1 MKYQIFKQ
9 KFSEMEGLNLRI
21 RETKQGFLFYAFSTL
36 LIALQ
41 FGLYITDSSILG
53 LMDLEGWLFFITS
66 CISHAAMFALIPYL
80 LSLIFT
86 FCRCTKTAR
95 IVQIVG
101 IVLLCIINYLNSQV
115 YAIYHF
121 HINGFVLSMVFGEGA
136 GEIFNFDIML
146 YLKEI
151 ALFLV
156 VAVIVI
162 GVWYVS
168 YLLWKKRQKAYAW
181 TIAGCII
188 GSTLFA
194 HICHIYG
201 AFYQQ
206 PSVMKSSAL
215 LPYYFPTTSN
225 GLLLKLGCTPPR
237 ESMIQMNGKQ
247 SADIQYPIQPLQKEK
262 MNPDSLPNIIFILID
277 SWNTR
282 SLTAECMPNAY
293 QFAQQN
299 QWFSNHVSGSNGTR
313 SGVFSLFFGLSCYY
327 WESFD
332 PAHIQPVFIKRLQE
346 LGYEIQ
352 TYPSA
357 TFADPPFGRVIFGGV
372 PGIHTETKGNTPLER
387 DTRIAEEFIS
397 DSQQHKKSGKPFFSF
412 LFFDLPHSFG
422 LPADKNKRFQPAWAY
437 ADYTKLSND
446 MDPTP
451 FWNMYRNCCYQDD
464 LLLGRIFETL
474 KKEGLMDNTIIILSG
489 DHSQEF
495 NENHHNYW
503 GHNGNFSKAQIGVPM
518 IWHVPGV
525 KPQKFMHRTTHYDV
539 VPTLMKNHLGV
550 KNNPADY
557 SMGKMMT
564 DKTPRLWHV
573 VGSNLNYAFIIN
585 NDTILEKT
593 ADGALDVYDAHMNP
607 VKNYRLPAKQFD
619 QAIKQLNRFFK

>member
-1 MKYQIFKQ
+1 M
-9 KFSEMEGLNLRI
+9 
-21 RETKQGFLFYAFSTL
+21 
-36 LIALQ
+36 
-41 FGLYITDSSILG
+41 
-53 LMDLEGWLFFITS
+53 
-66 CISHAAMFALIPYL
+66 
-80 LSLIFT
+80 
-86 FCRCTKTAR
+86 
-95 IVQIVG
+95 
-101 IVLLCIINYLNSQV
+101 
-115 YAIYHF
+115 
-121 HINGFVLSMVFGEGA
+121 
-136 GEIFNFDIML
+136 
-146 YLKEI
+146 EI

-156 VAVIVI
+156 VAAIVI
-162 GVWYVS
+162 GVWYAS

-181 TIAGCII
+181 AIAGCII

-194 HICHIYG
+194 HLCHIYG

-282 SLTAECMPNAY
+282 SLTIECMPNAY

-332 PAHIQPVFIKRLQE
+332 PAHIQPLFIKRLQE

-495 NENHHNYW
+495 NENRHNYW

-518 IWHVPGV
+518 IWHVPGS
-525 KPQKFMHRTTHYDV
+525 KPHKFMHRTTHYDV

-557 SMGKMMT
+557 SMGRMMT

-619 QAIKQLNRFFK
+619 KAIKQLNRFFK

>member
-21 RETKQGFLFYAFSTL
+21 REAKQGFLFFAFSTL

-101 IVLLCIINYLNSQV
+101 IILLCIINYLNSQV

-156 VAVIVI
+156 VAAIVI
-162 GVWYVS
+162 GVWYAS

-188 GSTLFA
+188 GCTLFA
-194 HICHIYG
+194 HLCHIYG

-332 PAHIQPVFIKRLQE
+332 PAHIQPLFIKRLQNWDTRYRPILVPPLPTRHSGE
-346 LGYEIQ
+346 SSLVGCQASIPRRKAIRRWSEIQ
-352 TYPSA
+352 
-357 TFADPPFGRVIFGGV
+357 G
-372 PGIHTETKGNTPLER
+372 
-387 DTRIAEEFIS
+387 
-397 DSQQHKKSGKPFFSF
+397 
-412 LFFDLPHSFG
+412 
-422 LPADKNKRFQPAWAY
+422 
-437 ADYTKLSND
+437 
-446 MDPTP
+446 
-451 FWNMYRNCCYQDD
+451 
-464 LLLGRIFETL
+464 
-474 KKEGLMDNTIIILSG
+474 
-489 DHSQEF
+489 
-495 NENHHNYW
+495 
-503 GHNGNFSKAQIGVPM
+503 
-518 IWHVPGV
+518 
-525 KPQKFMHRTTHYDV
+525 
-539 VPTLMKNHLGV
+539 
-550 KNNPADY
+550 
-557 SMGKMMT
+557 
-564 DKTPRLWHV
+564 
-573 VGSNLNYAFIIN
+573 
-585 NDTILEKT
+585 
-593 ADGALDVYDAHMNP
+593 
-607 VKNYRLPAKQFD
+607 
-619 QAIKQLNRFFK
+619 

>member
-9 KFSEMEGLNLRI
+9 KSSEMKGQNLRI
-21 RETKQGFLFYAFSTL
+21 REAKQGFLFFAFSTL

-41 FGLYITDSSILG
+41 FGLYITDSSILE

-95 IVQIVG
+95 VVQIVG
-101 IVLLCIINYLNSQV
+101 VVLLCIINYLNSQV

-156 VAVIVI
+156 VAAIVV
-162 GVWYVS
+162 GVWYAS
-168 YLLWKKRQKAYAW
+168 YLLWKKRQKAYTW
-181 TIAGCII
+181 LIAGSII
-188 GSTLFA
+188 GCTLFA
-194 HICHIYG
+194 HLCHIYG

-262 MNPDSLPNIIFILID
+262 MTPDSLPNIIFILID

-313 SGVFSLFFGLSCYY
+313 SGVFSLFFGLSCFSTQPISNRSSSSACRNWATRYRPILVPPLLTRHSG
-327 WESFD
+327 ESSLAGCQASI
-332 PAHIQPVFIKRLQE
+332 PRRKAILRWS
-346 LGYEIQ
+346 EIQ
-352 TYPSA
+352 GLQRNSSAIRSSTRRARSHSSHSCSSTCLIALDYLPTRTSVSSRLGRMLTIPNSA
-357 TFADPPFGRVIFGGV
+357 TIWIQLLT
-372 PGIHTETKGNTPLER
+372 GIC
-387 DTRIAEEFIS
+387 IATAAI
-397 DSQQHKKSGKPFFSF
+397 
-412 LFFDLPHSFG
+412 
-422 LPADKNKRFQPAWAY
+422 
-437 ADYTKLSND
+437 
-446 MDPTP
+446 
-451 FWNMYRNCCYQDD
+451 
-464 LLLGRIFETL
+464 
-474 KKEGLMDNTIIILSG
+474 
-489 DHSQEF
+489 
-495 NENHHNYW
+495 
-503 GHNGNFSKAQIGVPM
+503 
-518 IWHVPGV
+518 
-525 KPQKFMHRTTHYDV
+525 RTTCCWAESSR
-539 VPTLMKNHLGV
+539 P
-550 KNNPADY
+550 
-557 SMGKMMT
+557 
-564 DKTPRLWHV
+564 
-573 VGSNLNYAFIIN
+573 
-585 NDTILEKT
+585 
-593 ADGALDVYDAHMNP
+593 
-607 VKNYRLPAKQFD
+607 
-619 QAIKQLNRFFK
+619 

>member
-9 KFSEMEGLNLRI
+9 KSSEMKGQNLRI
-21 RETKQGFLFYAFSTL
+21 REAKQGFLFFAFSTL

-41 FGLYITDSSILG
+41 FGLYITDSSILE

-95 IVQIVG
+95 VVQIVG
-101 IVLLCIINYLNSQV
+101 VVLLCIINYLNSQV

-156 VAVIVI
+156 VAAIVV
-162 GVWYVS
+162 GVWYAS
-168 YLLWKKRQKAYAW
+168 YLLWKKRQKTYAW
-181 TIAGCII
+181 LIAGSII
-188 GSTLFA
+188 GCTLFA
-194 HICHIYG
+194 HLCHIYG

-262 MNPDSLPNIIFILID
+262 LNPDSLPNIIFILID
-277 SWNTR
+277 SWNSR

-332 PAHIQPVFIKRLQE
+332 PAHIQPLFIKRLQE

-372 PGIHTETKGNTPLER
+372 PGIYTETKGNTPLER

-397 DSQQHKKSGKPFFSF
+397 DSQQHKKSKKPFFSF

-518 IWHVPGV
+518 IWHVPGT

-539 VPTLMKNHLGV
+539 VPTLMKNHLGI

-557 SMGKMMT
+557 SMGRMMT

-573 VGSNLNYAFIIN
+573 VGSNLNYTFIIN

-607 VKNYRLPAKQFD
+607 VKNYRLPAKQYD
-619 QAIKQLNRFFK
+619 KAIKQLNRFFK

>member
-1 MKYQIFKQ
+1 
-9 KFSEMEGLNLRI
+9 
-21 RETKQGFLFYAFSTL
+21 
-36 LIALQ
+36 
-41 FGLYITDSSILG
+41 
-53 LMDLEGWLFFITS
+53 
-66 CISHAAMFALIPYL
+66 MFALIPYL

-156 VAVIVI
+156 VAAIVI

-181 TIAGCII
+181 AIAGCII

-194 HICHIYG
+194 HLCHIYG

-332 PAHIQPVFIKRLQE
+332 PAHIQPLFIKRLLE

-464 LLLGRIFETL
+464 LLLGHIFETL

-518 IWHVPGV
+518 IWHVPGT
-525 KPQKFMHRTTHYDV
+525 KPQKFTHRTTHYDV
-539 VPTLMKNHLGV
+539 VPTLMKNHLGI

-557 SMGKMMT
+557 SMGRMMM

>member
-9 KFSEMEGLNLRI
+9 KSSEMEGLNLRI
-21 RETKQGFLFYAFSTL
+21 REAKQGFLFFAFSTL

-41 FGLYITDSSILG
+41 FGLYITDSSILE

-95 IVQIVG
+95 VIQIVG
-101 IVLLCIINYLNSQV
+101 VVLLCIINYLNSQV

-136 GEIFNFDIML
+136 GDIFNFDIML

-156 VAVIVI
+156 VAAIVV
-162 GVWYVS
+162 GTWYAS
-168 YLLWKKRQKAYAW
+168 YFLWKKRQKAYAW

-188 GSTLFA
+188 GCTLFA
-194 HICHIYG
+194 HLCHIYG

-397 DSQQHKKSGKPFFSF
+397 DSQQHKKSRKPFFSF

-422 LPADKNKRFQPAWAY
+422 LPADKNKRFQPTWAY

-518 IWHVPGV
+518 IWHVPGT
-525 KPQKFMHRTTHYDV
+525 KPQKFTHRTTHYDV

-550 KNNPADY
+550 KNDPADY
-557 SMGKMMT
+557 SMGRMIT

-619 QAIKQLNRFFK
+619 KAIKQLNRFFK

>member
-1 MKYQIFKQ
+1 MNDQNFKNELSEKGKQHTLVQ
-9 KFSEMEGLNLRI
+9 KI
-21 RETKQGFLFYAFSTL
+21 KQGFLFFAFSTL

-41 FGLYITDSSILG
+41 FGLYITDSPILE
-53 LMDLEGWLFFITS
+53 LMDFEGWLFFIAS

-80 LSLIFT
+80 LSLIFIR
-86 FCRCTKTAR
+86 FRWYKTAR
-95 IVQIVG
+95 IVQIAG

-156 VAVIVI
+156 VAAIVV
-162 GVWYVS
+162 GTWYAS
-168 YLLWKKRQKAYAW
+168 YILWKKRQKAYAW
-181 TIAGCII
+181 IIAGSII
-188 GSTLFA
+188 GCTLFA
-194 HICHIYG
+194 HLCHIYG

-206 PSVMKSSAL
+206 PSVMKSGTL
-215 LPYYFPTTSN
+215 LPYYFPTSSN
-225 GLLLKLGCTPPR
+225 RLLLKLGYTPPR

-247 SADIQYPIQPLQKEK
+247 SVDIQYPIQPLQKEK
-262 MNPDSLPNIIFILID
+262 INPDSLPNIIFILLD

-282 SLTAECMPNAY
+282 SLTPDCMPNTY

-372 PGIHTETKGNTPLER
+372 PGIHTETKGKTSLER

-397 DSQQHKKSGKPFFSF
+397 DSQQHKKRKKPFFSF
-412 LFFDLPHSFG
+412 LFFDLPH
-422 LPADKNKRFQPAWAY
+422 
-437 ADYTKLSND
+437 TLSSRLTRTGISSQLGR
-446 MDPTP
+446 MPTIP
-451 FWNMYRNCCYQDD
+451 SSTTRWI
-464 LLLGRIFETL
+464 LLL
-474 KKEGLMDNTIIILSG
+474 SG
-489 DHSQEF
+489 ISI
-495 NENHHNYW
+495 
-503 GHNGNFSKAQIGVPM
+503 ATAAI
-518 IWHVPGV
+518 
-525 KPQKFMHRTTHYDV
+525 R
-539 VPTLMKNHLGV
+539 
-550 KNNPADY
+550 
-557 SMGKMMT
+557 MT
-564 DKTPRLWHV
+564 CCWAASSRP
-573 VGSNLNYAFIIN
+573 
-585 NDTILEKT
+585 
-593 ADGALDVYDAHMNP
+593 
-607 VKNYRLPAKQFD
+607 
-619 QAIKQLNRFFK
+619 

>member
-1 MKYQIFKQ
+1 
-9 KFSEMEGLNLRI
+9 
-21 RETKQGFLFYAFSTL
+21 
-36 LIALQ
+36 
-41 FGLYITDSSILG
+41 
-53 LMDLEGWLFFITS
+53 
-66 CISHAAMFALIPYL
+66 
-80 LSLIFT
+80 
-86 FCRCTKTAR
+86 
-95 IVQIVG
+95 
-101 IVLLCIINYLNSQV
+101 
-115 YAIYHF
+115 
-121 HINGFVLSMVFGEGA
+121 
-136 GEIFNFDIML
+136 
-146 YLKEI
+146 
-151 ALFLV
+151 
-156 VAVIVI
+156 
-162 GVWYVS
+162 
-168 YLLWKKRQKAYAW
+168 
-181 TIAGCII
+181 
-188 GSTLFA
+188 
-194 HICHIYG
+194 
-201 AFYQQ
+201 
-206 PSVMKSSAL
+206 
-215 LPYYFPTTSN
+215 
-225 GLLLKLGCTPPR
+225 
-237 ESMIQMNGKQ
+237 
-247 SADIQYPIQPLQKEK
+247 
-262 MNPDSLPNIIFILID
+262 
-277 SWNTR
+277 
-282 SLTAECMPNAY
+282 MPNTY

-372 PGIHTETKGNTPLER
+372 PGIHTETKGKTSLER

-397 DSQQHKKSGKPFFSF
+397 DSQQHKKRKKPFFSF
-412 LFFDLPHSFG
+412 LFFDLPHSFE
-422 LPADKNKRFQPAWAY
+422 LPADKNRHFQPAWAY
-437 ADYTKLSND
+437 ADYTKLNNK

-451 FWNMYRNCCYQDD
+451 FWNLYRNCCYQDD

-518 IWHVPGV
+518 IWHIPGA
-525 KPQKFMHRTTHYDV
+525 KPQKFTHRTTHYDV

-557 SMGKMMT
+557 SMGRMMM

-619 QAIKQLNRFFK
+619 KAIKQLNRFFK

>member
-21 RETKQGFLFYAFSTL
+21 REAKQGFLFYAFSTL

-41 FGLYITDSSILG
+41 FGLYITDSSILE

-156 VAVIVI
+156 VAAIVI
-162 GVWYVS
+162 GIWYAS

-194 HICHIYG
+194 HLCHIYG

-282 SLTAECMPNAY
+282 SLTAECMPNACRMPISLHSKT
-293 QFAQQN
+293 N
-299 QWFSNHVSGSNGTR
+299 GS
-313 SGVFSLFFGLSCYY
+313 
-327 WESFD
+327 
-332 PAHIQPVFIKRLQE
+332 
-346 LGYEIQ
+346 
-352 TYPSA
+352 
-357 TFADPPFGRVIFGGV
+357 
-372 PGIHTETKGNTPLER
+372 
-387 DTRIAEEFIS
+387 
-397 DSQQHKKSGKPFFSF
+397 
-412 LFFDLPHSFG
+412 
-422 LPADKNKRFQPAWAY
+422 
-437 ADYTKLSND
+437 
-446 MDPTP
+446 
-451 FWNMYRNCCYQDD
+451 
-464 LLLGRIFETL
+464 
-474 KKEGLMDNTIIILSG
+474 
-489 DHSQEF
+489 
-495 NENHHNYW
+495 
-503 GHNGNFSKAQIGVPM
+503 
-518 IWHVPGV
+518 
-525 KPQKFMHRTTHYDV
+525 
-539 VPTLMKNHLGV
+539 
-550 KNNPADY
+550 
-557 SMGKMMT
+557 
-564 DKTPRLWHV
+564 
-573 VGSNLNYAFIIN
+573 
-585 NDTILEKT
+585 
-593 ADGALDVYDAHMNP
+593 
-607 VKNYRLPAKQFD
+607 
-619 QAIKQLNRFFK
+619 AIT

>member
-21 RETKQGFLFYAFSTL
+21 REAKQGFLFFAFSTL

-101 IVLLCIINYLNSQV
+101 IILLCIINYLNSQV

-156 VAVIVI
+156 VAAIVI
-162 GVWYVS
+162 GVWYAS
-168 YLLWKKRQKAYAW
+168 YFLWKKRQKAYAW
-181 TIAGCII
+181 IIAGCII

-194 HICHIYG
+194 HLCHIYG

-237 ESMIQMNGKQ
+237 ESLIQMNGKQ

-332 PAHIQPVFIKRLQE
+332 PAHIQPLFIKRLQE

-474 KKEGLMDNTIIILSG
+474 KKEGLMDNTIIVLSG

-518 IWHVPGV
+518 IWHVSGA

-539 VPTLMKNHLGV
+539 VPTLMKNHLGI

-557 SMGKMMT
+557 SMGRMMM

-619 QAIKQLNRFFK
+619 KAIKQLNRFFK

>member
-21 RETKQGFLFYAFSTL
+21 REAKQGFLFYAFSTL

-86 FCRCTKTAR
+86 FCRCNKTAR

-101 IVLLCIINYLNSQV
+101 IILLCIINYLNSQV

-156 VAVIVI
+156 VAAIVI
-162 GVWYVS
+162 GVWYAS

-188 GSTLFA
+188 GCTLFA
-194 HICHIYG
+194 HLCHIYG

-247 SADIQYPIQPLQKEK
+247 SADIQYPIQPLQKER

-293 QFAQQN
+293 QFTAKPMVQQSRERQ
-299 QWFSNHVSGSNGTR
+299 QWNPKRRV
-313 SGVFSLFFGLSCYY
+313 
-327 WESFD
+327 
-332 PAHIQPVFIKRLQE
+332 QPIL
-346 LGYEIQ
+346 
-352 TYPSA
+352 
-357 TFADPPFGRVIFGGV
+357 
-372 PGIHTETKGNTPLER
+372 
-387 DTRIAEEFIS
+387 RIIV
-397 DSQQHKKSGKPFFSF
+397 
-412 LFFDLPHSFG
+412 
-422 LPADKNKRFQPAWAY
+422 
-437 ADYTKLSND
+437 
-446 MDPTP
+446 
-451 FWNMYRNCCYQDD
+451 
-464 LLLGRIFETL
+464 LLLGEFRPCSYPTALHQAPAGTGIRDTDLSECHL
-474 KKEGLMDNTIIILSG
+474 CRPTIRQSHLWRGARHPYRDERQYSAGARYKDSRGI
-489 DHSQEF
+489 HQR
-495 NENHHNYW
+495 
-503 GHNGNFSKAQIGVPM
+503 FSA
-518 IWHVPGV
+518 
-525 KPQKFMHRTTHYDV
+525 
-539 VPTLMKNHLGV
+539 
-550 KNNPADY
+550 A
-557 SMGKMMT
+557 
-564 DKTPRLWHV
+564 
-573 VGSNLNYAFIIN
+573 
-585 NDTILEKT
+585 
-593 ADGALDVYDAHMNP
+593 
-607 VKNYRLPAKQFD
+607 
-619 QAIKQLNRFFK
+619 

>member
-1 MKYQIFKQ
+1 
-9 KFSEMEGLNLRI
+9 
-21 RETKQGFLFYAFSTL
+21 
-36 LIALQ
+36 
-41 FGLYITDSSILG
+41 
-53 LMDLEGWLFFITS
+53 
-66 CISHAAMFALIPYL
+66 
-80 LSLIFT
+80 
-86 FCRCTKTAR
+86 
-95 IVQIVG
+95 
-101 IVLLCIINYLNSQV
+101 
-115 YAIYHF
+115 
-121 HINGFVLSMVFGEGA
+121 
-136 GEIFNFDIML
+136 
-146 YLKEI
+146 
-151 ALFLV
+151 
-156 VAVIVI
+156 
-162 GVWYVS
+162 
-168 YLLWKKRQKAYAW
+168 
-181 TIAGCII
+181 
-188 GSTLFA
+188 
-194 HICHIYG
+194 
-201 AFYQQ
+201 
-206 PSVMKSSAL
+206 MKSSAL
-215 LPYYFPTTSN
+215 LPYYFPTTAN

-332 PAHIQPVFIKRLQE
+332 PAHIQPLFIKRLQE

-464 LLLGRIFETL
+464 MLLGRIFETL

-518 IWHVPGV
+518 IWHVHGA

-550 KNNPADY
+550 KNDPADY
-557 SMGKMMT
+557 SMGRMMM

-619 QAIKQLNRFFK
+619 KAIKQLNRFFK

>member
-1 MKYQIFKQ
+1 
-9 KFSEMEGLNLRI
+9 
-21 RETKQGFLFYAFSTL
+21 
-36 LIALQ
+36 
-41 FGLYITDSSILG
+41 
-53 LMDLEGWLFFITS
+53 MDLEGWLFFITS

-156 VAVIVI
+156 VAAIVI

-181 TIAGCII
+181 AIAGCII

-194 HICHIYG
+194 HLCHIYG

-332 PAHIQPVFIKRLQE
+332 PAHIQPLFIKRLQE

-518 IWHVPGV
+518 IWHVPGT
-525 KPQKFMHRTTHYDV
+525 KPQKFTHRTTHYDV

-557 SMGKMMT
+557 SMGRMMM

-619 QAIKQLNRFFK
+619 KAIKQLNRFFK

>member
-1 MKYQIFKQ
+1 MNYKSLIIK
-9 KFSEMEGLNLRI
+9 GI
-21 RETKQGFLFYAFSTL
+21 KQGCLFYAFSTL
-36 LIALQ
+36 LITLQ
-41 FGLYITDSSILG
+41 FGLYITDSSILEM
-53 LMDLEGWLFFITS
+53 MDLEGWLFFITS

-101 IVLLCIINYLNSQV
+101 IILLCIINYLNSQM

-151 ALFLV
+151 AIFLMVAAIV
-156 VAVIVI
+156 V
-162 GVWYVS
+162 GTWYTS

-188 GSTLFA
+188 GCTLFA
-194 HICHIYG
+194 HLCHIYG
-201 AFYQQ
+201 AFYLQ

-332 PAHIQPVFIKRLQE
+332 PAHIQPLFIKRLQE

-550 KNNPADY
+550 KNDPADY
-557 SMGKMMT
+557 SMGRMMT

-619 QAIKQLNRFFK
+619 KAIKQLNRFFK

>member
-21 RETKQGFLFYAFSTL
+21 REAKQGFLFFAFSTL

-86 FCRCTKTAR
+86 FCRCTKTAK

-101 IVLLCIINYLNSQV
+101 IILLCIINYLNSQV

-156 VAVIVI
+156 VAAIVI
-162 GVWYVS
+162 GVWYTS

-194 HICHIYG
+194 HLCHIYG

-332 PAHIQPVFIKRLQE
+332 PAHIQPLFIKRLQE

-357 TFADPPFGRVIFGGV
+357 TFADPPFGRVIFGGM

-474 KKEGLMDNTIIILSG
+474 KKEGLMDNTIIVLSG

-503 GHNGNFSKAQIGVPM
+503 GHNGNFSKAQIGVHM
-518 IWHVPGV
+518 IWHVPGA

-557 SMGKMMT
+557 SMGRMMM

-593 ADGALDVYDAHMNP
+593 ADGALDIYDAHMNP

-619 QAIKQLNRFFK
+619 KAIKQLNRFFK

>member
-9 KFSEMEGLNLRI
+9 KSSEMKGQNLRI
-21 RETKQGFLFYAFSTL
+21 REAKQGFLFFAFSTL

-41 FGLYITDSSILG
+41 FGLYITDSSILE
-53 LMDLEGWLFFITS
+53 LMDLEGWLFFIAS
-66 CISHAAMFALIPYL
+66 CISHAAMFALIPYI

-95 IVQIVG
+95 VVQIVG
-101 IVLLCIINYLNSQV
+101 VVLLCIINYLNSQV

-156 VAVIVI
+156 VAAIVV
-162 GVWYVS
+162 GVWYAS
-168 YLLWKKRQKAYAW
+168 DLLWKKRQKAYAW
-181 TIAGCII
+181 LIAGGII
-188 GSTLFA
+188 GCTLFA
-194 HICHIYG
+194 HLCHIYG

-262 MNPDSLPNIIFILID
+262 MNPNSLPNIIFILID
-277 SWNTR
+277 SWNSR

-332 PAHIQPVFIKRLQE
+332 PAHIQPLFIKRLQE

-397 DSQQHKKSGKPFFSF
+397 DSQQHKKSKKPFFSF

-518 IWHVPGV
+518 IWHVPGT

-539 VPTLMKNHLGV
+539 VPTLMKNHLGI

-557 SMGKMMT
+557 SMGRMMT

-619 QAIKQLNRFFK
+619 KAIKQLNRFFK

>member
-1 MKYQIFKQ
+1 
-9 KFSEMEGLNLRI
+9 
-21 RETKQGFLFYAFSTL
+21 
-36 LIALQ
+36 
-41 FGLYITDSSILG
+41 
-53 LMDLEGWLFFITS
+53 
-66 CISHAAMFALIPYL
+66 
-80 LSLIFT
+80 
-86 FCRCTKTAR
+86 
-95 IVQIVG
+95 
-101 IVLLCIINYLNSQV
+101 
-115 YAIYHF
+115 
-121 HINGFVLSMVFGEGA
+121 MVFGEGA
-136 GEIFNFDIML
+136 SEIFNFDIML

-156 VAVIVI
+156 VAAIVI
-162 GVWYVS
+162 GIWYVS

-194 HICHIYG
+194 HLCHIYG

-332 PAHIQPVFIKRLQE
+332 PAHIQPLFIKRLQE

-412 LFFDLPHSFG
+412 LFFDLPHSFE
-422 LPADKNKRFQPAWAY
+422 LPADKNKHFQPAWAY
-437 ADYTKLSND
+437 ADYTKLNNK

-451 FWNMYRNCCYQDD
+451 FWNLYRNCCYQDD

-518 IWHVPGV
+518 IWHIPGA
-525 KPQKFMHRTTHYDV
+525 KPQKFTHRTTHYDV

-557 SMGKMMT
+557 SMGRMMM
-564 DKTPRLWHV
+564 DKTPRLWHI

>member
-1 MKYQIFKQ
+1 MKIYKSLIIKGIKQ
-9 KFSEMEGLNLRI
+9 NC
-21 RETKQGFLFYAFSTL
+21 LFYAFSTL

-41 FGLYITDSSILG
+41 FGLYITDSSILEM
-53 LMDLEGWLFFITS
+53 MDLEGWLFFITS

-156 VAVIVI
+156 VAAIVI

-181 TIAGCII
+181 AIAGCII

-194 HICHIYG
+194 HLCHIYG

-332 PAHIQPVFIKRLQE
+332 PAHIQPLFIKRLLE

-464 LLLGRIFETL
+464 LLLGHIFETL

-518 IWHVPGV
+518 IWHVPGT
-525 KPQKFMHRTTHYDV
+525 KPQKFTHRTTHYDV
-539 VPTLMKNHLGV
+539 VPTLMKNHLGI

-557 SMGKMMT
+557 SMGRMMM

-593 ADGALDVYDAHMNP
+593 AGGALDVYDAHMNP

>member
-1 MKYQIFKQ
+1 MNYKSLIIK
-9 KFSEMEGLNLRI
+9 GL
-21 RETKQGFLFYAFSTL
+21 KQGCLFYAFSTS

-101 IVLLCIINYLNSQV
+101 IILLCIINYLNSQV

-146 YLKEI
+146 YLKKI

-156 VAVIVI
+156 VAAIVV
-162 GVWYVS
+162 GTWYAS
-168 YLLWKKRQKAYAW
+168 YLLWKKCQKAYAW
-181 TIAGCII
+181 IIAGCII
-188 GSTLFA
+188 GCTLFA
-194 HICHIYG
+194 HLCHIYG

-282 SLTAECMPNAY
+282 SLTPDCMPNAY

-474 KKEGLMDNTIIILSG
+474 KKDGLMDNTIIILSG

-518 IWHVPGV
+518 IWHVPGS

-539 VPTLMKNHLGV
+539 VPTLMRNHLGV

-557 SMGKMMT
+557 SMGRMMT
-564 DKTPRLWHV
+564 DKMPRLWHV

>member
-1 MKYQIFKQ
+1 MKNYKSLIIK
-9 KFSEMEGLNLRI
+9 GI
-21 RETKQGFLFYAFSTL
+21 KQGCLFYAFSTL
-36 LIALQ
+36 LITLQ
-41 FGLYITDSSILG
+41 FGLYITDSSILEM
-53 LMDLEGWLFFITS
+53 MDLGGWLFFITS

-86 FCRCTKTAR
+86 FCKCTKTAR

-101 IVLLCIINYLNSQV
+101 IILLCIINYLNSQV

-121 HINGFVLSMVFGEGA
+121 HINGFVLNMVFGEGA
-136 GEIFNFDIML
+136 SEIFNFDIML

-156 VAVIVI
+156 VAAIVI

-188 GSTLFA
+188 GCTLFA
-194 HICHIYG
+194 HLCHIYG

-225 GLLLKLGCTPPR
+225 GLLQKLGCTPPR

-518 IWHVPGV
+518 IWHVPGA
-525 KPQKFMHRTTHYDV
+525 KPHKFMHRTTHYDV
-539 VPTLMKNHLGV
+539 VPTLMKNHLGI
-550 KNNPADY
+550 KNYPADY
-557 SMGKMMT
+557 SMGRMMM

-619 QAIKQLNRFFK
+619 KAIKQLNRFFK